1 MGKTANTKYAAQMIA
16 EHIQGWIPMKATDP
30 YSQHEIT
37 QLRNLQSFD
46 NVLAMMV
53 LLMHPL
59 SRDLVKFQPSYTH
72 PTGTYG
78 LLSSGVSTWLRSCLL
93 SIPLQANTWL
103 VYNLPTGLSD
113 RTYNSWLKAL
123 AIPDAQKAVLQTNI
137 KKAEEWWA
145 NRTSSAVDTV
155 QKVAIMMGISPS
167 ASSKEEV
174 DVILI
179 KILTTAITMTC

>member
-1 MGKTANTKYAAQMIA
+1 
-16 EHIQGWIPMKATDP
+16 
-30 YSQHEIT
+30 
-37 QLRNLQSFD
+37 
-46 NVLAMMV
+46 
-53 LLMHPL
+53 
-59 SRDLVKFQPSYTH
+59 
-72 PTGTYG
+72 
-78 LLSSGVSTWLRSCLL
+78 
-93 SIPLQANTWL
+93 